1 MKEQSHSAGQVGG
14 AVARAAALLA
24 SGDVVGY
31 PTETVWGLAAR
42 PDQPGAVAQLYAL
55 KGRDGGKPVQI
66 SCVDAETAR
75 VLARGGMAFE
85 ALAPL
90 WPGPL
95 TLVLPANEACPP
107 ALAPGGWVGLRV
119 PDHPVALAL
128 LRACGGTLA
137 TTSLNPSGQPAAR
150 TLAEARAYG
159 LATLLLPDGG
169 VPARGLASTVV
180 RLDPDGDRL
189 EVLREG
195 ALPEEVLWERLRTL
209 GVLGGGA

>member
-1 MKEQSHSAGQVGG
+1 MAGEVAD

-24 SGDVVGY
+24 AGGVVGY

-42 PDQPGAVAQLYAL
+42 PDRPDAVAHLYAL
-55 KGRDGGKPVQI
+55 KGRDAEKPVQV
-66 SCVDAETAR
+66 SCLDAETAR
-75 VLARGGMAFE
+75 GLTRGGPAFE

-95 TLVLPANEACPP
+95 TLVLPADAACPP

-137 TTSLNPSGQPAAR
+137 TTSLNPAGQPAAR

-159 LATLLLPDGG
+159 LAPLLLPDGG
-169 VPARGLASTVV
+169 APARGEASTVV
-180 RLDPDGDRL
+180 RVGAAGDEL

-195 ALPEEVLWERLRTL
+195 ALPIDVLRERLNAV
-209 GVLGGGA
+209 GVVGGGA